1 MCRAKKRFLGFLRHQ
16 RYFGLSDVDVS
27 DSMSALWLRGSWLSY
42 GTQLLVAFVFV
53 SALVAALAESLYYL
67 ETGTNTGNIFDN
79 AVIISTSLTQLFAN
93 LWFRCHQNSQSKLL
107 QRLSQ
112 MKLFGQLDSQTK
124 NLIQRIYR
132 TWLAIC
138 LFYIL
143 MIGMFATKIWLTS
156 LQFGRAVILLGFFIR
171 CIQANYLFTCY
182 SGMVCVMQG
191 ILRIQGEQ
199 LQDLVTT
206 ESLTMESLAGSL
218 RAHDLILLL
227 VQSELVDVYG
237 GSLLFLFLYQVMQC
251 ALIFYI
257 TTLEKFHSM
266 RELIHVSGWLAPL
279 IFYIVLPLAVNDVF
293 NQVSEVDGLKWT
305 KAHTFIFLTK
315 ETNNREITTMPGRL

>member
-1 MCRAKKRFLGFLRHQ
+1 MCRAKRRFLGFLRHQ
-16 RYFGLSDVDVS
+16 RYFGLSDLDFP
-27 DSMSALWLRGSWLSY
+27 DSISAVWLRGSWLSF
-42 GTQLLVAFVFV
+42 GIQILVAFVFV

-67 ETGTNTGNIFDN
+67 DTGTNTGKIFDN

-112 MKLFGQLDSQTK
+112 MKLFGQLDARTE
-124 NLIQRIYR
+124 NAIQWIYR

-143 MIGMFATKIWLTS
+143 MIAMFAFKTWLTS
-156 LQFGRAVILLGFFIR
+156 LQFGRTVILLGFFFR

-199 LQDLVTT
+199 LEQLVATD
-206 ESLTMESLAGSL
+206 SLTIKSLAGSL
-218 RAHDLILLL
+218 RTHDLILLL
-227 VQSELVDVYG
+227 GQSELVDVYG

-251 ALIFYI
+251 VLISYI
-257 TTLEKFHSM
+257 TTLDMFHSM
-266 RELIHVSGWLAPL
+266 RELILVSGWLTPL
-279 IFYIVLPLAVNDVF
+279 IFYIILPLAVNDVF
-293 NQVSEVDGLKWT
+293 NQKQT
-305 KAHTFIFLTK
+305 IK
-315 ETNNREITTMPGRL
+315 